1 MIELRTVFAEYLRAK
16 EKYGR
21 VPRNIEIPV
30 LVEAMRKSIPKFFR
44 ECVAGAGYPPDEWLT
59 KGSIGEPNRTF
70 AHVPWVAIFKRTI
83 TESALKGYYIV
94 LLFSEDMSSVYLTL
108 NQAFTA
114 FESRYGS
121 KDLAYKKLRD
131 CASQAAFELSPVP
144 AGFTTGRIDL
154 KTKGT
159 LSTGY
164 EFGSIWAKEYLVEAL
179 PSRVELEAD
188 VRILLQAYKA
198 LWTKFPY
205 SLVDANT
212 EISNE
217 EFVKA
222 VEITVK
228 TVPKAPATQGPQPP
242 PPKVKSSGREV
253 FSRSANVSARAISMS
268 DGACA
273 LSGGPGM
280 HASFLWK
287 KTGMTYVEAHHLIPF
302 SKQDQFSHSLDVEEN
317 IVALCANC
325 HRLLHHARSDE
336 KNEPLRRLWQLRKDD
351 LAARGLVVE
360 LNELKKMYGKLAE
373 ED

>member
-1 MIELRTVFAEYLRAK
+1 MIELKTVFAEYLPAK

-21 VPRNIEIPV
+21 VPRNVEIPA
-30 LVEAMRKSIPKFFR
+30 LVEAIRKSIPGFFL
-44 ECVAGAGYPPDEWLT
+44 ECVERGGYISTEWLT

-70 AHVPWVAIFKRTI
+70 AHVPWVAIFKRSI
-83 TESALKGYYIV
+83 TKSALEGYYIV

-114 FESRYGS
+114 FETRYGS
-121 KDLAYKKLRD
+121 INLAYRKLQD
-131 CASQAAFELSPVP
+131 CAQQAVLELGP
-144 AGFTTGRIDL
+144 APDGFTTGPIDL
-154 KTKGT
+154 RTKGT

-164 EFGSIWAKEYLVEAL
+164 EFGSIWAKEYFVDEL
-179 PSRVELEAD
+179 PSQTELESD
-188 VRILLQAYKA
+188 VLILMQAYKT
-198 LWTKFPY
+198 LWTKFPH

-212 EISNE
+212 EISND

-242 PPKVKSSGREV
+242 PPKLKSSGREV

-268 DGACA
+268 DGVCA
-273 LSGGPGM
+273 LSGGPGT

-302 SKQDQFSHSLDVEEN
+302 SKQDQFPHSLDVEEN